1 MEYHISYLAVELI
14 LPESIHVII
23 SDSKPA
29 EDWQTEADKMSNS
42 AVVRALCRRFNF
54 YFNTPIFNKYGR
66 SLRDFLGVTSM
77 TLGAFLIMLLVL
89 VLFIDDSD
97 GMTGIGSCG
106 TADCIDQ

>member
-1 MEYHISYLAVELI
+1 
-14 LPESIHVII
+14 
-23 SDSKPA
+23 
-29 EDWQTEADKMSNS
+29 MSNS
-42 AVVRALCRRFNF
+42 AVVRSLRRRFNF
-54 YFNTPIFNKYGR
+54 YFNTPIFNKYGK

-77 TLGAFLIMLLVL
+77 ALGALLLMLFVL

>member
-1 MEYHISYLAVELI
+1 
-14 LPESIHVII
+14 
-23 SDSKPA
+23 
-29 EDWQTEADKMSNS
+29 MSNS
-42 AVVRALCRRFNF
+42 AVVRALGRRISF
-54 YFNTPIFNKYGR
+54 YLNSPVFNKYGR

-77 TLGAFLIMLLVL
+77 VLGALLLMLFVF

>member
-1 MEYHISYLAVELI
+1 
-14 LPESIHVII
+14 
-23 SDSKPA
+23 
-29 EDWQTEADKMSNS
+29 MSNS
-42 AVVRALCRRFNF
+42 AVVRSFRHHYNF
-54 YFNTPIFNKYGR
+54 YFNTPVFNKYGK

-77 TLGAFLIMLLVL
+77 ALGALLLMLFVL

>member
-1 MEYHISYLAVELI
+1 
-14 LPESIHVII
+14 
-23 SDSKPA
+23 
-29 EDWQTEADKMSNS
+29 MSNS
-42 AVVRALCRRFNF
+42 VVVRALRRRISF
-54 YFNTPIFNKYGR
+54 YFYTPIFNKYGK

-77 TLGAFLIMLLVL
+77 ALGALILMLFVL